1 MPSVLQLYF
10 ALSLFHL
17 YIHLL
22 GEWSSTVT
30 SPMAGVCHSRQLTVP
45 RWAKCIAT
53 SFGVRREGMLT
64 DDAWPSLFGQT
75 CMSESLSVPSFM
87 FMYLVH
93 CGWLGWTVILCQNLQ
108 THVPNPMPSYLMP
121 SCTSSTSTSLHTMLQ
136 WERERWAAETRE
148 RKFQSHTTTP
158 HVEYTCPLY
167 HLIAVHCY
175 LTHTCPTLL
184 YIHLELSSLCFW
196 LQVYRSQR
204 YRYDNEEADP
214 VCPAFTHFF
223 IT

>member
-10 ALSLFHL
+10 TLSLFHL
-17 YIHLL
+17 YTHLL

-75 CMSESLSVPSFM
+75 CMRESLSVSSFM
-87 FMYLVH
+87 FMYPVH
-93 CGWLGWTVILCQNLQ
+93 CGWLGWTVILGQTLQ

-121 SCTSSTSTSLHTMLQ
+121 SWVQVHPCILCCSERGRDGPLRFVSTNFKVTPLLHMLN
-136 WERERWAAETRE
+136 AHTRVH
-148 RKFQSHTTTP
+148 FTT
-158 HVEYTCPLY
+158 L
-167 HLIAVHCY
+167 
-175 LTHTCPTLL
+175 
-184 YIHLELSSLCFW
+184 
-196 LQVYRSQR
+196 
-204 YRYDNEEADP
+204 
-214 VCPAFTHFF
+214 
-223 IT
+223 